1 MDGTFEIKD
10 AQIEDYRTSLQEHS
24 RPPSRGG
31 NQKALHRH
39 ALIINGEEYSFFVNG
54 RLQWVHKRDR
64 VSFRYKVVKGQY
76 KNILPETL
84 QTVDS
89 MGRQV
94 VRGMRG
100 VTKKL
105 RTVPTKPPAS
115 RRERRD

>member
-1 MDGTFEIKD
+1 MNDTFEIKD

-39 ALIINGEEYSFFVNG
+39 VLIINGEEYSFFVNG
-54 RLQWVHKRDR
+54 RLQWVHKADR
-64 VSFRYKVVKGQY
+64 VSFRYKVSGQF
-76 KNILPETL
+76 KNIQPETL

-89 MGRQV
+89 KGRQV

-100 VTKKL
+100 VKKKL
-105 RTVPTKPPAS
+105 RTVPTRLPAR
-115 RRERRD
+115 RRERLD